1 MQRSRKLVVCSAVL
15 GGSLVF
21 YGCSSNSG
29 NSTATAPEPNA
40 TGSANRAKLSSA
52 EGDFVQR
59 AAMDSRAEVELGN
72 VAQQNASSDAV
83 KQFGQRMVQDHSKA
97 SKELERL
104 VSKKGIALSKTVD
117 EDQRTDAVKFSKLSG
132 PNFDRAYMREMVDDH
147 KKTLEE
153 FQRQAESAQ
162 DPDVRSFA
170 VNSLPNLQDHLR
182 QAQEVMSSLRKK

>member
-117 EDQRTDAVKFSKLSG
+117 EEQRTDAVKFSKLSG

-153 FQRQAESAQ
+153 FQGQADSAQ
-162 DPDVRSFA
+162 DPDVRAFA
-170 VNSLPNLQDHLR
+170 MNSLPNLQDHLR
-182 QAQEVMSSLRKK
+182 QAQEVMRSLRKK

>member
-1 MQRSRKLVVCSAVL
+1 MKHSRKLVVCSAVL

-21 YGCSSNSG
+21 YGCSSNSA

-40 TGSANRAKLSSA
+40 SGSANRAKLSPA

-117 EDQRTDAVKFSKLSG
+117 EEQRTDAVKFSKISG
-132 PNFDRAYMREMVDDH
+132 PNFDLAYMREMVDDH

-153 FQRQAESAQ
+153 FQHQADSAQ

>member
-1 MQRSRKLVVCSAVL
+1 
-15 GGSLVF
+15 
-21 YGCSSNSG
+21 
-29 NSTATAPEPNA
+29 
-40 TGSANRAKLSSA
+40 
-52 EGDFVQR
+52 
-59 AAMDSRAEVELGN
+59 MDSRAEVELGN

>member
-117 EDQRTDAVKFSKLSG
+117 EEQRTDAVKFSKLSG

-153 FQRQAESAQ
+153 FQHQADNAQ

>member
-1 MQRSRKLVVCSAVL
+1 
-15 GGSLVF
+15 
-21 YGCSSNSG
+21 
-29 NSTATAPEPNA
+29 
-40 TGSANRAKLSSA
+40 
-52 EGDFVQR
+52 
-59 AAMDSRAEVELGN
+59 MDSRAEVELGN

-117 EDQRTDAVKFSKLSG
+117 EEQRTDAVKFSKLSG

-153 FQRQAESAQ
+153 FQHQADNAQ